1 MIETKERREAS
12 RAVEAHLPVVL
23 RPVGKGRR
31 AWIAGA
37 VAAVLGAG
45 LAVGI
50 VLAATGGHAPAGHAS
65 IGVANSQ
72 VTSMRPFS
80 DGGYGAATG
89 SQVTSMRPFSDGGY
103 GGTTGSQ
110 VTSMRPF
117 SDGGYGAATG
127 SQVTSMRPFSDG
139 G

>member
-12 RAVEAHLPVVL
+12 RAVEAHLQVAL
-23 RPVGKGRR
+23 RPTRKGRR
-31 AWIAGA
+31 GWIAGG

-50 VLAATGGHAPAGHAS
+50 ILATTGGNAPAGHAS

-80 DGGYGAATG
+80 DGA
-89 SQVTSMRPFSDGGY
+89 Y

-117 SDGGYGAATG
+117 SDGGYGATTG